1 MTREIATKMNRSVI
15 GVINLLLLV
24 LMSSFATSSYASED
38 EDAKYFTAYQL
49 SQLYGVSSML
59 VPAGDEKVVGL
70 IVDGLIQHHQQR
82 NLIEEYEGDDE
93 DKKIVRSYI
102 AEAVQSSEFN
112 SWLNE
117 QISNAYMARYSYQE
131 LKDLYIAMSP
141 DQKLRFLEKLN
152 EYFMNAEQALH
163 IRKEYE
169 QKFWDE
175 LDKIAIEILNG
186 SQPQ

>member
-1 MTREIATKMNRSVI
+1 MI

-38 EDAKYFTAYQL
+38 DDAKYFTAYQL

-59 VPAGDEKVVGL
+59 VPAGDERVIDL

-131 LKDLYIAMSP
+131 LKEVLLLLIATMSQLYVWF
-141 DQKLRFLEKLN
+141 DKHFLVLTQGFLGLGAK
-152 EYFMNAEQALH
+152 YG
-163 IRKEYE
+163 
-169 QKFWDE
+169 D
-175 LDKIAIEILNG
+175 
-186 SQPQ
+186 